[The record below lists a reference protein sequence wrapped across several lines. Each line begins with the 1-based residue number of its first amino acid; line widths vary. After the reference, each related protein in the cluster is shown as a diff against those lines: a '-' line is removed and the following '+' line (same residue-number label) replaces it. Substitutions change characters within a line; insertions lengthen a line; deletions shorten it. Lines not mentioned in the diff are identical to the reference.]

1 MFNYPGEAFFFFFVL
16 LILPLEIVY
25 SFLSGDFYEF
35 PLASLFF
42 FLKRIDDFIS
52 TFPVKGAFSLLA
64 VSSPGEVY
72 DQVAKNAF
80 FLLPPLSCWFV
91 GQGRYLGP

>member
-1 MFNYPGEAFFFFFVL
+1 MFNYPGEAFFFFLVC

-42 FLKRIDDFIS
+42 LRELMTIS

-80 FLLPPLSCWFV
+80 FLLPSLSCWFV
-91 GQGRYLGP
+91 GQGHYLGP

>member
-1 MFNYPGEAFFFFFVL
+1 MFVFG

-25 SFLSGDFYEF
+25 SFLSEDFYEF
-35 PLASLFF
+35 PFF
-42 FLKRIDDFIS
+42 FLKRIDDFVS

-72 DQVAKNAF
+72 DRVAKNAF

-91 GQGRYLGP
+91 GQGLYLGL

>member
-1 MFNYPGEAFFFFFVL
+1 MFNYPGEAFFFLVL

-35 PLASLFF
+35 SFGLFF
-42 FLKRIDDFIS
+42 FFFFLRELMTIS

-80 FLLPPLSCWFV
+80 FLLPPLSCCFV
-91 GQGRYLGP
+91 GQGHYLGP